1 MTETQPICPL
11 CGKAV
16 GKSPLI
22 FQHTRS
28 RSGESLSLDIRLCEN
43 CGDRVEKHLKRMI
56 PKRLMI
62 VAPPPGGATS
72 SGIPGD

>member
-1 MTETQPICPL
+1 MTETQPLCPL
-11 CGKAV
+11 CGKAA

-22 FQHTRS
+22 FQHMRS
-28 RSGESLSLDIRLCEN
+28 RSGELLTLDIRVCET

-56 PKRLMI
+56 PKRLM
-62 VAPPPGGATS
+62 VVTPPPDQAKP